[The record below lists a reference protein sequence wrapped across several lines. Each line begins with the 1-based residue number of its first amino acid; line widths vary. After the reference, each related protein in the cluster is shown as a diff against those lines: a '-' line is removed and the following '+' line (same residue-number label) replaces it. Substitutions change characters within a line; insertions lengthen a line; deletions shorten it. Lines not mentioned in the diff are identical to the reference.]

1 MHIPVYGNTN
11 RPQHYIS
18 TNFHT
23 PLNSSHVLRT
33 WFLDIETRSIN
44 GFAQPSNPIEA
55 ISMIQIWDSFEKTF
69 FILATRDCNNI
80 PTSEYGKVVYLT
92 YLSEK
97 DMMNAFLDLI
107 EEKDPTIVCGFNSNF
122 FDIPYITNRLDML
135 KINKKRLSPI
145 GVVTSTETTTPEKI
159 EYTKFDWVGRY
170 LLDYREL
177 FLKYSYDKLPKNSL
191 EYVATHVL
199 GVGKVQKGEYLSL
212 EELYLNDY
220 DTFVQYGITDVELLI
235 QMDEKL
241 KFIDTAKLI
250 AYTCG
255 VNIYDVFGTLKQWSS
270 FMYNEAMKVNKVL
283 PISQEHNDP
292 SAVFVGGWVKST
304 PGKHNWVISFD
315 FSSLYPSNIRLL
327 NIGVDTLV
335 KDEELPDELREL
347 KRKYFNYYTQRN
359 ISIIEASNNNQEEL
373 EFFKQLITNKEE
385 ISNTLKKYNVTA
397 SPNGCFYRKDIES
410 VFAGLMGRIY
420 ADRKV
425 EQKEAKKYK
434 ASIDNKTATDEDKEK
449 YQYHDLMQ
457 HTLKILMNSSY
468 GSTALK
474 YNPFSFG
481 ERMAASITTTG
492 RFANRMV
499 AVNVN
504 NKIKDLTKSK
514 IDTNKAPFTIQADT
528 DSNYFNVADIMKLK
542 FPDGITD
549 INEGLRVA
557 ESIADKVLDPVIKLT
572 IKDIN
577 ETLNV
582 YNPDVLD
589 MELETIADAFVS
601 VADKR
606 YFCRYYTKSGEPKY
620 KITGLSLIGKSTP
633 EWCKKKLKPILPI
646 IADGDSKQII
656 EFIEET
662 KKEFASAELKDIC
675 VVKGVSNINYELE
688 ADGKFYR
695 YNENNKKLSAPFHS
709 RGCIIHNMMIDK
721 LEMKHTKIKGGDKV
735 YILPLLTPNPCFNSN
750 VICYIDPKMIDEL
763 NIGNYID
770 YNTMFI
776 KNYKANIELITERIG
791 WSLNAFQGLIDE
803 WE

>member
-1 MHIPVYGNTN
+1 
-11 RPQHYIS
+11 
-18 TNFHT
+18 
-23 PLNSSHVLRT
+23 
-33 WFLDIETRSIN
+33 
-44 GFAQPSNPIEA
+44 
-55 ISMIQIWDSFEKTF
+55 
-69 FILATRDCNNI
+69 
-80 PTSEYGKVVYLT
+80 
-92 YLSEK
+92 
-97 DMMNAFLDLI
+97 
-107 EEKDPTIVCGFNSNF
+107 
-122 FDIPYITNRLDML
+122 
-135 KINKKRLSPI
+135 
-145 GVVTSTETTTPEKI
+145 
-159 EYTKFDWVGRY
+159 
-170 LLDYREL
+170 
-177 FLKYSYDKLPKNSL
+177 
-191 EYVATHVL
+191 
-199 GVGKVQKGEYLSL
+199 
-212 EELYLNDY
+212 
-220 DTFVQYGITDVELLI
+220 
-235 QMDEKL
+235 
-241 KFIDTAKLI
+241 
-250 AYTCG
+250 
-255 VNIYDVFGTLKQWSS
+255 
-270 FMYNEAMKVNKVL
+270 
-283 PISQEHNDP
+283 
-292 SAVFVGGWVKST
+292 
-304 PGKHNWVISFD
+304 
-315 FSSLYPSNIRLL
+315 
-327 NIGVDTLV
+327 
-335 KDEELPDELREL
+335 
-347 KRKYFNYYTQRN
+347 
-359 ISIIEASNNNQEEL
+359 
-373 EFFKQLITNKEE
+373 
-385 ISNTLKKYNVTA
+385 
-397 SPNGCFYRKDIES
+397 
-410 VFAGLMGRIY
+410 
-420 ADRKV
+420 
-425 EQKEAKKYK
+425 
-434 ASIDNKTATDEDKEK
+434 
-449 YQYHDLMQ
+449 
-457 HTLKILMNSSY
+457 
-468 GSTALK
+468 
-474 YNPFSFG
+474 
-481 ERMAASITTTG
+481 MAASITTTG

-499 AVNVN
+499 ALNVN

-528 DSNYFNVADIMKLK
+528 DSNYFTVADIMKLK

-549 INEGLRVA
+549 VTEGLRVA

-606 YFCRYYTKSGEPKY
+606 YFCRYYTKS
-620 KITGLSLIGKSTP
+620 
-633 EWCKKKLKPILPI
+633 
-646 IADGDSKQII
+646 GDSKQII